1 MKVLIV
7 EDNKILSNN
16 ISDYLALEKID
27 SFQLF
32 EWNKVNYHLVDHEYD
47 MIILDLWLPDIDGNQ
62 VCERIRESGRNI
74 PILIL
79 TARNMIWDKIAWFK
93 SGADDYLTKPFDYEE
108 LLVRIHALIRRDHSI
123 KATKIELWDLQ
134 IHSDTK
140 QVVFQNTP
148 VHLSQLEFDLLLYLV
163 KNRGKI
169 ISKETLLEKVWWEY
183 DSFKMSR
190 TVDVY
195 IGYLRKKLSKDIIQ
209 TIRWEWYII
218 H

>member
-1 MKVLIV
+1 
-7 EDNKILSNN
+7 
-16 ISDYLALEKID
+16 
-27 SFQLF
+27 
-32 EWNKVNYHLVDHEYD
+32 